1 MMQLKAISVA
11 ALALVAMSVH
21 ATDLLEVWQ
30 AASTHDPEV
39 AISQAARAAG
49 EARRSQSS
57 ALWRPSVRVEGGVAM
72 MNANSETA
80 GAHFSAPGLGQS
92 NGVGFNTSVNN
103 GTSTNLTFSARQPL
117 FNRELSAQ
125 SRQLDI
131 AADAAELEWQSARQD
146 LIVHTAQ
153 RYFDV
158 ILAQRKVDLL
168 QQQRQAVD
176 KALVEA
182 KDRFAL
188 GDTPITDTHEAS
200 ARAQA
205 LQAQWLGAQSEL
217 QIAQTTLADATGLA
231 SAKLQPLSA
240 DGVVDTTDLAPLPHW
255 QALAL
260 DQNPLLRMQMTNA
273 QAAHEEARKFSA
285 AGGATL
291 DLVAQAGQQRLSGN
305 GDFGAAS
312 NTLRQQSI
320 GVQLSI
326 PIYTGGYRN
335 ARQEEALRLEDK
347 ALAEVER
354 TRQQTGQQTQ
364 AAWLGLRTGSARIHA
379 LAESLK
385 ATRARLDATRL
396 GRQVGDRTTL
406 DLLNAE
412 NDASSS
418 ELALLQARVDVL
430 LNQLRLHALAGDLD
444 ESRLLPVNAQLQ
456 R

>member
-1 MMQLKAISVA
+1 MLKLKAISVA
-11 ALALVAMSVH
+11 ALALVALSAG

-30 AASTHDPEV
+30 AASAHDPEV

-49 EARRSQSS
+49 QARRSQSS
-57 ALWRPSVRVEGGVAM
+57 ALWRPSVRVDGGVAL

-80 GAHFSAPGLGQS
+80 GAHFAAPVLGQS

-103 GTSTNLTFSARQPL
+103 GTSSNFVFSARQPL

-125 SRQLDI
+125 SRQLEI
-131 AADAAELEWQSARQD
+131 AADAAELEWGAARQE
-146 LIVHTAQ
+146 LIVRTAQ
-153 RYFDV
+153 RYFGV
-158 ILAQRKVDLL
+158 ILATRKLELL
-168 QQQRQAVD
+168 AQQQQAVD

-188 GDTPITDTHEAS
+188 GYTPITDTHEAS

-217 QIAQTTLADATGLA
+217 QMAQTVLADATGLVA
-231 SAKLQPLSA
+231 PKLQPLSA
-240 DGVVDTTDLAPLPHW
+240 DATLDTTVLAPLPHW
-255 QALAL
+255 QALTL
-260 DQNPLLRMQMTNA
+260 DQNPLLRMQRAQA

-285 AGGATL
+285 SGGATI

-326 PIYTGGYRN
+326 PLYTGGYRN
-335 ARQEEALRLEDK
+335 ARQDEALRLEDK

-354 TRQQTGQQTQ
+354 TRQQVGQQTQ
-364 AAWLGLRTGSARIHA
+364 AAWLGLRTGSARISA
-379 LAESLK
+379 MSESLK
-385 ATRARLDATRL
+385 STRARLAATRL
-396 GRQVGDRTTL
+396 GREVGDRTTL

-412 NDASSS
+412 NDAGAT
-418 ELALLQARVDVL
+418 ELALLQVRVDVL
-430 LNQLRLHALAGDLD
+430 LNQLRLQALAGQLD

>member
-1 MMQLKAISVA
+1 MKALKAISA
-11 ALALVAMSVH
+11 ITLALMALSAG

-49 EARRSQSS
+49 AARRSQSS
-57 ALWRPSVRVEGGVAM
+57 ALWRPAVRVDGGVAL

-92 NGVGFNTSVNN
+92 NGVGFNTSVNH
-103 GTSTNLTFSARQPL
+103 GTSTNFTFSARQPL

-125 SRQLDI
+125 SRQLGI
-131 AADAAELEWQSARQD
+131 AADAAELEWKSMRQE
-146 LIVHTAQ
+146 LIVRTAQ

-158 ILAQRKVDLL
+158 ILAARKLELL
-168 QQQRQAVD
+168 AQQQQAVD

-217 QIAQTTLADATGLA
+217 QMAQTALADATGLV
-231 SAKLQPLSA
+231 SPRLQPLSV

-260 DQNPLLRMQMTNA
+260 DQNPLLRMQMANA
-273 QAAHEEARKFSA
+273 QAAQEEARKFSA
-285 AGGATL
+285 AGGTTL

-305 GDFGAAS
+305 GDFGSAS
-312 NTLRQQSI
+312 NTQRQQSI
-320 GVQLSI
+320 GVQLTI
-326 PIYTGGYRN
+326 PLYTGGYRN

-354 TRQQTGQQTQ
+354 ARQQTGQQTQ
-364 AAWLGLRTGSARIHA
+364 AAWLGLRTGSARITA
-379 LAESLK
+379 LGASLK

-412 NDASSS
+412 NEASAA
-418 ELALLQARVDVL
+418 ELAWLQARVDVL
-430 LNQLRLHALAGDLD
+430 LNQLRLQALAGELD
-444 ESRLLPVNAQLQ
+444 ESRLSPLNAQLQ